1 MLRFLQDTRV
11 RLVLTSAT
19 LLFVEL
25 LLIRW
30 IPSLVRYIG
39 FFSNFLLI
47 ASFLGIGLGILLGR
61 RVRFAAIA
69 SFPVLLA
76 IVVWIITSLELNLQI
91 RSTNE
96 LFFGLAESSAADLN
110 FLVLPLV
117 FTLVALLMAAL
128 ALPLGPLLRSRPP
141 LEAYAFDITGSL
153 IGIAGFTILSALGTT
168 PVVWFLVVGIA
179 LVLLNAGSG
188 ERPIVALTGIAV
200 AVIAFGGIIKL
211 SADHIQPNEIWSP
224 YYRINTYTNT
234 ANQLAINVNGIPH
247 QTIHQVDGPQEP
259 FYKQIYR
266 WFPGRTYQ
274 NVLIVGA
281 GSGTDTAIALANGA
295 GHVDAVEI
303 DPQIQNLGR
312 QFDPD
317 QPYQDP
323 RVNAIENDGRAF
335 LRSTDK
341 QYDLVIFA
349 LPDSLTLVSS
359 QANIRLE
366 SFLFTEE
373 AFTSVKDHLAPNGVF
388 VLYNYYREPWLV
400 TKIASMLNDSFGT
413 PPIMRSFASTSA
425 VLADGPAIAALNGA
439 NPPGDGVDAIPSVG
453 DPTPKPAT
461 DDWPFLYLRTPFVAT
476 YYIVGLAFALI
487 FALGAVLLGARATG
501 TAIRRFSPHFFV
513 LGTAFLLLETRSLVS
528 FSLLFGS
535 TWLVNALAFFAI
547 LLSVLLAILVNAR
560 LHIQRAAPLYVLLIV
575 AIAVAYVLP
584 PESLLLDPPWLRY
597 LIAAAVAF
605 APVFIANLV
614 FTYSFRDTRTADMA
628 FASNLL
634 GAMVGGAMEYLAL
647 LTGYRALLL
656 FVAAL
661 YGLAWVFANRWRLLA
676 DRELAPDGETAGE
689 EEAAALA

>member
-247 QTIHQVDGPQEP
+247 QTIHEVNGPQEG
-259 FYKQIYR
+259 FYKQVYK

-274 NVLIVGA
+274 NVLIVG
-281 GSGTDTAIALANGA
+281 
-295 GHVDAVEI
+295 
-303 DPQIQNLGR
+303 
-312 QFDPD
+312 
-317 QPYQDP
+317 
-323 RVNAIENDGRAF
+323 
-335 LRSTDK
+335 
-341 QYDLVIFA
+341 
-349 LPDSLTLVSS
+349 
-359 QANIRLE
+359 
-366 SFLFTEE
+366 
-373 AFTSVKDHLAPNGVF
+373 
-388 VLYNYYREPWLV
+388 
-400 TKIASMLNDSFGT
+400 
-413 PPIMRSFASTSA
+413 
-425 VLADGPAIAALNGA
+425 
-439 NPPGDGVDAIPSVG
+439 
-453 DPTPKPAT
+453 
-461 DDWPFLYLRTPFVAT
+461 
-476 YYIVGLAFALI
+476 
-487 FALGAVLLGARATG
+487 
-501 TAIRRFSPHFFV
+501 
-513 LGTAFLLLETRSLVS
+513 
-528 FSLLFGS
+528 
-535 TWLVNALAFFAI
+535 
-547 LLSVLLAILVNAR
+547 
-560 LHIQRAAPLYVLLIV
+560 
-575 AIAVAYVLP
+575 
-584 PESLLLDPPWLRY
+584 
-597 LIAAAVAF
+597 
-605 APVFIANLV
+605 
-614 FTYSFRDTRTADMA
+614 
-628 FASNLL
+628 
-634 GAMVGGAMEYLAL
+634 
-647 LTGYRALLL
+647 
-656 FVAAL
+656 
-661 YGLAWVFANRWRLLA
+661 
-676 DRELAPDGETAGE
+676 
-689 EEAAALA
+689 